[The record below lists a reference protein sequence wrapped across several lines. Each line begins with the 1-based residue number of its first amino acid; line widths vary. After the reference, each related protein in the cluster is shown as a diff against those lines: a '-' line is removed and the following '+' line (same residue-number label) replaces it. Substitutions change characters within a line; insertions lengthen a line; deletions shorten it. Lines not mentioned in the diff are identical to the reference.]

1 MGKSSA
7 PPAPDY
13 AGAAQQTA
21 AGNLAA
27 AQQATEAN
35 RVNTNTPYG
44 SLKYTQDTANPNKWT
59 ADVTLSPEQQKLLNQ
74 QNQTSL
80 GLAGLQNSAT
90 GRVAD
95 SMANPFDMGSLA
107 KAPID
112 AGTTAQEAIM
122 KRLQPQ
128 FDRSEEQLRS
138 RLANQGI
145 MQGSDAYNAEVG
157 NFTQG
162 KNDAYSQAA
171 LQGINLDT
179 AARQNS
185 IQEQSYLRSLPL
197 NELNALRTGAQ
208 VQNPTFQNAP
218 QQQTTQGA
226 DLLGAQS
233 QGYQAA
239 LAGNNANNANAAN
252 TWGQAAQLGGTAAM
266 MMMF

>member
-7 PPAPDY
+7 PPPPDY

-44 SLKYTQDTANPNKWT
+44 SLKYTQDAANPNRWT

-95 SMANPFDMGSLA
+95 AMAKPFDTSSLPS
-107 KAPID
+107 APVN
-112 AGTTAQEAIM
+112 AGQTAQQAIM
-122 KRLQPQ
+122 ARLQPQ

-157 NFTQG
+157 NFNQG

-179 AARQNS
+179 SARQNA

-218 QQQTTQGA
+218 QQQTTAGA
-226 DLLGAQS
+226 NLLDATS

-239 LAGNNANNANAAN
+239 LGANNANNANSAQ
-252 TWGQAAQLGGTAAM
+252 TWGQVAQIGGMVGMAM
-266 MMMF
+266 F